1 MSGKNWFK
9 WSDHKTAAAGSNDV
23 TFGPVEA
30 GRAYHLLLATAE
42 DETSAPTDVRAI
54 IDAGGVE
61 YVVGET
67 NTPGS
72 ATLVKFDDD
81 FHLSEGDKLILRVSG
96 ATANDRLSAYL
107 FGYWYEVPQGP

>member
-1 MSGKNWFK
+1 MNGKNWFK
-9 WSDHKTAAAGSNDV
+9 RKLNMTAATGTNNL
-23 TFGPVEA
+23 TFGPVKA
-30 GRAYHLLLATAE
+30 GQAYHVHLATAE

-107 FGYWYEVPQGP
+107 FGYWYEVSQGP